1 MIIYIRGGAAGKL
14 FQSVCNECNTYFN
27 WDELVVQEY
36 DFGEIKERNCIPC
49 HEDKYSKLNVEGWN
63 K

>member
-1 MIIYIRGGAAGKL
+1 MILYIRGGDAGKL
-14 FQSVCNECNTYFN
+14 FKGECKQCNIFYN
-27 WDELVVQEY
+27 WNQLVVQEY

-49 HEDKYSKLNVEGWN
+49 HEDKYGKLNIN